1 MGEEPNEPTQGDP
14 LIDEVRAVR
23 KAIAA
28 QFENDIDKLCDELQR
43 REQEHPDRIAK
54 PAPVRGR

>member
-1 MGEEPNEPTQGDP
+1 MSEQRDESIQDDP

-23 KAIAA
+23 KSIAD
-28 QFENDIDKLCDELQR
+28 QFGNDIDKLCDELQR

-54 PAPVRGR
+54 PARLRDH

>member
-1 MGEEPNEPTQGDP
+1 MNEQRDESTQGDP

-23 KAIAA
+23 KAIAD

-43 REQEHPDRIAK
+43 REQEHSDRITK
-54 PAPVRGR
+54 PAPVRER

>member
-1 MGEEPNEPTQGDP
+1 MSEQRDESTQDDP

-23 KAIAA
+23 KAIAD

-43 REQEHPDRIAK
+43 REQEHPHRIAK
-54 PAPVRGR
+54 PAPVRDR

>member
-1 MGEEPNEPTQGDP
+1 MGEERNEPTQGDP
-14 LIDEVRAVR
+14 VIDEVRAVR
-23 KAIAA
+23 KAIAE

-54 PAPVRGR
+54 PAPVRDQ

>member
-1 MGEEPNEPTQGDP
+1 MSEQRDESIQGDP

-54 PAPVRGR
+54 PAPVRDH

>member
-1 MGEEPNEPTQGDP
+1 MGEERNEPTQGDP
-14 LIDEVRAVR
+14 VIDEVRAVR
-23 KAIAA
+23 KAIAD

-54 PAPVRGR
+54 PAPVKGR

>member
-1 MGEEPNEPTQGDP
+1 MSEQRNESIQGDP

-23 KAIAA
+23 KAIAD

-43 REQEHPDRIAK
+43 REQEHPHRIAK
-54 PAPVRGR
+54 PAPVRDR

>member
-1 MGEEPNEPTQGDP
+1 MSEQREESIQGDP

-23 KAIAA
+23 KAIAD

-54 PAPVRGR
+54 PAPARDH

>member
-1 MGEEPNEPTQGDP
+1 MSKQRDESIQGDP

-23 KAIAA
+23 KAIAD

-43 REQEHPDRIAK
+43 REQEHPDRMVQ
-54 PAPVRGR
+54 PAPLRDR

>member
-1 MGEEPNEPTQGDP
+1 MSERRDESTQGDP

-23 KAIAA
+23 KAIAD

-43 REQEHPDRIAK
+43 REQEHPDRMVQ
-54 PAPVRGR
+54 PAPLREH

>member
-1 MGEEPNEPTQGDP
+1 MSEQRDESIQDDP

-23 KAIAA
+23 KAIAD

-54 PAPVRGR
+54 PAPLRDH